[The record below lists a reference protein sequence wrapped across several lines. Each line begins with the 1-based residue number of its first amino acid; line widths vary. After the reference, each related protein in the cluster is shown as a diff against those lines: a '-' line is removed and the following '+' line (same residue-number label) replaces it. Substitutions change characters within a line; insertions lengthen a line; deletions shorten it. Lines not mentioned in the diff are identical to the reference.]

1 MLARKAFLV
10 CLPAAVLI
18 VSCTSP
24 APQKAKEPEKPPE
37 PVGAQYAFH
46 QTYLSARTWAQDLE
60 ILRVRS
66 LPLAAVKSLPGKS
79 PAWEVTF
86 VSPSKARARTY
97 TYSVIEAEGN
107 LHKGVFSGLEENW
120 TGKRGQ
126 NTAFVVPAFK
136 IDSVKAWEVAAEQ
149 SKPYMAKN
157 PDTTITFWLE
167 KTPRHPNPTWRVVW
181 GMSPASSNYSIYVDA
196 TTGAFLERMR

>member
-1 MLARKAFLV
+1 MLARKALLFPLS
-10 CLPAAVLI
+10 AAILAI
-18 VSCTSP
+18 SCSSP

-46 QTYLSARTWAQDLE
+46 QTYLTARTWAQDLE

-66 LPLAAVKSLPGKS
+66 LPLQALPSPHGKS
-79 PAWEVTF
+79 AAWEVTF
-86 VSPSKARARTY
+86 VSPSKARAKTY

-107 LHKGVFSGLEENW
+107 LHKGVFGGIEENW
-120 TGKRGQ
+120 DGKRGQ
-126 NTAFVVPAFK
+126 NTAFVIQAFK
-136 IDSVKAWEVAAEQ
+136 IDSVKAWEIAAEQ
-149 SKPYMAKN
+149 SKPYMQKN
-157 PDTTITFWLE
+157 PDSPITFWLE
-167 KTPRHPNPTWRVVW
+167 KTPRHPNPAWRVVW